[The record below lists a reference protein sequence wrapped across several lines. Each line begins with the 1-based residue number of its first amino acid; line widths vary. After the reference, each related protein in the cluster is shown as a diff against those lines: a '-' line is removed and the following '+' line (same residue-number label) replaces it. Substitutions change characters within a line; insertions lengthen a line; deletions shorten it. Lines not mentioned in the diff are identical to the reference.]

1 MTMAILSPGPPDG
14 VLPVQSRSEDRWSA
28 PEKLGRFSFGMVA
41 VIVASLGLHAVVL
54 GTAVVSGRTASA
66 PPEEIPVELVKDV
79 PQQAPDLKP
88 AISPDTAKTDA
99 KNEQPSKMEDAKT
112 EPAKTEP
119 ANPEAAKPEA
129 AKTELPRTEPA
140 KVEASKT
147 ETAKPEPAKPDLA
160 KLDPPKPPQPAA
172 DETLKSLQ
180 SELEALK
187 AEHAALEADRAAQAQ
202 GQAVPHAPV
211 DPGLGPLPDSFQAV
225 ALPPTGAAAEEAVS
239 YQQIVFSQLAKAK
252 EIGQRPGLP
261 GSAGVH
267 FSIDEA
273 GKLLEV
279 EIVHKSGVA
288 SLDAEAV
295 SIVRKAAPFPPPPQ
309 GAQRSFDANVN
320 FVVESAR

>member
-1 MTMAILSPGPPDG
+1 M
-14 VLPVQSRSEDRWSA
+14 
-28 PEKLGRFSFGMVA
+28 
-41 VIVASLGLHAVVL
+41 
-54 GTAVVSGRTASA
+54 
-66 PPEEIPVELVKDV
+66 

-99 KNEQPSKMEDAKT
+99 KNEQPSKIEDAKT

-119 ANPEAAKPEA
+119 AKPEAAKPEA

-160 KLDPPKPPQPAA
+160 KLDQPKPPQPAA

-187 AEHAALEADRAAQAQ
+187 AEHAALEADRAAQAQGEAQ

-252 EIGQRPGLP
+252 ER
-261 GSAGVH
+261 SA
-267 FSIDEA
+267 
-273 GKLLEV
+273 
-279 EIVHKSGVA
+279 SGRVCPAALACTSRLMRRASSLKWRSSTRAA
-288 SLDAEAV
+288 SLR
-295 SIVRKAAPFPPPPQ
+295 STRRPSRSCVRPRHSRRRHKA
-309 GAQRSFDANVN
+309 RSAA
-320 FVVESAR
+320 STPT